1 MNGVTLDKA
10 IRAGNIQL
18 GRGNI
23 ISSEEIAKYPG
34 DYPIYSS
41 SAKGSGEFGRYGH
54 YMFDEELITWSVD
67 GGGRFFFRPKHKFSV
82 TNVCGYMHVD
92 GEKWNRQFVYYA
104 LDFVPPPIYW
114 TDKTHQTQAAGC
126 NARRCLA

>member
-1 MNGVTLDKA
+1 MNGITLDKT
-10 IRAGNIQL
+10 IRAGNVQL

-23 ISSEEIAKYPG
+23 ISSEDIAKYPG

-67 GGGRFFFRPKHKFSV
+67 GGGRFFSDQSTSFQLLMSAATCMSMERSGIVGSFITLSTFS
-82 TNVCGYMHVD
+82 TK
-92 GEKWNRQFVYYA
+92 E
-104 LDFVPPPIYW
+104 
-114 TDKTHQTQAAGC
+114 
-126 NARRCLA
+126 